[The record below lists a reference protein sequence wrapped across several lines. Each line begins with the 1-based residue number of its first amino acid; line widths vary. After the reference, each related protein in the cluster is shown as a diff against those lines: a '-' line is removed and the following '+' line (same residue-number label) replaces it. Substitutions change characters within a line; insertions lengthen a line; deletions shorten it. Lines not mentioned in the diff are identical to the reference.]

1 MSYRKK
7 KIVILGSTGSIGK
20 STLKVIEKDKK
31 DFQIMLLTANKNYK
45 ELLSQTRKYDVRNVI
60 ITDQASYKKFKILN
74 KNHNLNIFN
83 NLDYLKKIIKTKVDY
98 TMSSIVGISGLQPTL
113 NMIKLTKTIAIA
125 NKESLICGWNL
136 IKKELKK
143 NSTQMIPIDSE
154 HFSIWYAIKNHNIKN
169 IKKIYLT
176 ASGGP
181 LLNMPKRK
189 ILTLKVKDILKHPT
203 WKMGNKISVDSS
215 TMMNKIFEIIEA
227 RNIFNL
233 SLDKLS
239 ILIHPKSYVH
249 AIIEFNDGMI
259 KFVAHETTMQ
269 IPIFNSIYRTKKNFY
284 QSNKLDIN
292 KINQLNLSKVKK
304 KQFPTI
310 DILNLI
316 PSKISLFD
324 TVLVASNDELVN
336 LYLNS
341 KISYNDISR
350 KILKFL
356 NLKEFANLKKK
367 IPQKIEDIA
376 KINKYVRLKLNT
388 KSV

>member
-1 MSYRKK
+1 MIYKK

-20 STLKVIEKDKK
+20 STLNVIKNDKK
-31 DFQIMLLTANKNYK
+31 NFQIILLTANKNYK
-45 ELLSQTRKYDVRNVI
+45 ELLSQTRKYDVKNVI
-60 ITDQASYKKFKILN
+60 ITDQASYDKFKTLN
-74 KNHNLNIFN
+74 KNPKLNIFN
-83 NLDYLKKIIKTKVDY
+83 NLNYLKKIIKSKVDY

-154 HFSIWYAIKNHNIKN
+154 HFSIWYAIKNHNTQN

-181 LLNMPKRK
+181 LLNMSKKK

-249 AIIEFNDGMI
+249 AIIEFKDGMI

-269 IPIFNSIYRTKKNFY
+269 IPIFNSIYKDKKNFY
-284 QSNKLDIN
+284 HSKKLDIN
-292 KINQLNLSKVKK
+292 KVNQLNLSNVKK

-310 DILNLI
+310 NILNLI
-316 PSKISLFD
+316 PGKISLFD

-336 LYLNS
+336 LYLNR
-341 KISYNDISR
+341 KIGYNDISR

-356 NLKEFANLKKK
+356 NLKEFRNLKKK
-367 IPQKIEDIA
+367 IPRKIEDIV
-376 KINKYVRLKLNT
+376 KINKYVRLKLNS